1 MAKKTRKKR
10 RSMREM
16 SASPMRTRKRSFM
29 RRRTRKKGMSELFS
43 PETAK
48 AAAEVVSSG
57 ALGGAI
63 AGAGHKIIANQKNL
77 VRYGLEGA
85 ASFLTFAL
93 LNKPS
98 MAAGMAG
105 AFAALELQPVY
116 TKFLNEEAD
125 FAEEN
130 SINELPMFMNE
141 DGDPLTLSAD
151 VDGTPIYLNEATGE
165 TTPVDDVTFSE
176 AVYLQEDGV
185 YLQEDG
191 SGIYPAY
198 GSNPSIY

>member
-1 MAKKTRKKR
+1 MRKTKTKKR
-10 RSMREM
+10 KRTMREL
-16 SASPMRTRKRSFM
+16 SASPVKRRKRFTM
-29 RRRTRKKGMSELFS
+29 RKRKKGMSELFS

-48 AAAEVVSSG
+48 AAASVVSSG
-57 ALGGAI
+57 VLGGAI

-77 VRYGLEGA
+77 VRFGLEGA
-85 ASFLTFAL
+85 ASFLTYAL

-105 AFAALELQPVY
+105 AFTALEMQPIY
-116 TKFLNEEAD
+116 TKFLNESAD
-125 FAEEN
+125 FAEED

-165 TTPVDDVTFSE
+165 ATPVDDITFSE

-185 YLQEDG
+185 FLQDDG
-191 SGIYPAY
+191 SGIYPEY
-198 GSNPSIY
+198 GANPSIY

>member
-1 MAKKTRKKR
+1 
-10 RSMREM
+10 
-16 SASPMRTRKRSFM
+16 
-29 RRRTRKKGMSELFS
+29 MSELFS

-125 FAEEN
+125 FAEED